1 MLAPHSL
8 EEDNVKEL
16 ISVLLAWIND
26 TLEDRRIVVR
36 DIVED
41 IYDGQVLGELL
52 GEWADVCRVG
62 VHRIFKSVGNFFIIN
77 LTYKCASVCVACK
90 LGLSQWFNPQ

>member
-8 EEDNVKEL
+8 EEANVKEL
-16 ISVLLAWIND
+16 VSVLLAWIND

-52 GEWADVCRVG
+52 GECVVWGRGSECVVWAVG
-62 VHRIFKSVGNFFIIN
+62 V
-77 LTYKCASVCVACK
+77 CVFA
-90 LGLSQWFNPQ
+90 